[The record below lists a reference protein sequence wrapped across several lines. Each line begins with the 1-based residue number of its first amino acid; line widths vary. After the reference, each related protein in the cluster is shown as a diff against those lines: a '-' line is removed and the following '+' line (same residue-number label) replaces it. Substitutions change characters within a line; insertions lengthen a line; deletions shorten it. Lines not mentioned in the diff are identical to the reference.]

1 MSNEFI
7 GQNVIVLVQKSFLT
21 HLLIFCM
28 VLTGCTAERPT
39 VPVEKVSEAPE
50 PAPKAEKAVTPSS
63 KEALPEES
71 LSFLMEPKLKRAD
84 LPKPTDEQID
94 QAENLVMGA
103 CSRCHSPLP
112 ADALPKAAWEK
123 VILSMAEMTGPW
135 DQPPPTPEELAIAL
149 YWYEKEAPESLEVV
163 RHPAEVDLQF
173 EVIGLTPRGLEKERI
188 PAVSDIMLLKGERG
202 VPQGILISELRSRR
216 LMAIPYGSIDSG
228 SLRPFMGP
236 VDFNYPAAISH
247 GDYNND
253 RKLDIFV
260 ASLGGMNPTDEEKG
274 GVSYILSEDGGWRT
288 VSVPVNLGRACDIDV
303 ADLDLDGDTDM
314 VVCAFGFRGP
324 GKLLWLKN
332 IQDQFVVKTLDERDG
347 FVAAILDDIDDDEDE
362 DIIALLSQEHEVLI
376 QFTNDGEGSFTMK
389 ELLRLPHAAWG
400 SSDLMRVDIDRD
412 GDRDL
417 LLVNGD
423 TLDDHTPKPVHGVRW
438 LERVG
443 KEFVGFHEIL
453 LLPGCERAAVG
464 DLDGDGD
471 YDVVGAAFMPQIP
484 SEEWGQWDS
493 LVWAENLGD
502 SKAWDVKTLEVGNPV
517 HSAVHLDDL
526 DRDGNMDIVTGNYVW
541 IRGKGEDQ
549 IRRDY
554 LTVWK
559 GQPRP

>member
-1 MSNEFI
+1 MSI
-7 GQNVIVLVQKSFLT
+7 ALIQKSLT
-21 HLLIFCM
+21 GLFQLTSLALIG
-28 VLTGCTAERPT
+28 VLGAILTGCTSDSTPVPQKVPAAPT
-39 VPVEKVSEAPE
+39 ATVKPAPAKPVALQPDQFLSEPRLKRSDLPE
-50 PAPKAEKAVTPSS
+50 PT
-63 KEALPEES
+63 EEQ
-71 LSFLMEPKLKRAD
+71 LA
-84 LPKPTDEQID
+84 
-94 QAENLVMGA
+94 QAENLVMGS
-103 CSRCHSPLP
+103 CSRCHAPLP

-123 VILSMAEMTGPW
+123 VILSMADMKGPW

-149 YWYEKEAPESLEVV
+149 YWYEKEAPESLEVI
-163 RHPAEVDLQF
+163 RHPEESELQF
-173 EVIGLTPRGLEKERI
+173 EKIGLTPRGLEKERI
-188 PAVSDIMLLKGERG
+188 PAVSDIMLLKGARG
-202 VPQGILISELRSRR
+202 IPEGLLISELRSRR
-216 LMAIPYGSIDSG
+216 LMAIPYGPVDAG
-228 SLRPFMGP
+228 NLRPFMGP
-236 VDFNYPAAISH
+236 VDFNYPAAIAH

-253 RKLDIFV
+253 RRLDIFV

-274 GVSYILSEDGGWRT
+274 GVSYILHENGGWRA
-288 VSVPVNLGRACDIDV
+288 VPVPVSLGRACDIDV
-303 ADLDLDGDTDM
+303 ADMDQDGDTDM

-324 GKLLWLKN
+324 GQLVWLKN
-332 IQDQFVVKTLDERDG
+332 IQDQFALKVLDERDG
-347 FVAAILDDIDDDEDE
+347 FVAAILDDVDDDDDE

-376 QFTNDGEGSFTMK
+376 QFTNDGEGTFTPK

-484 SEEWGQWDS
+484 TEEWGQWDS

-502 SKAWDVKTLEVGNPV
+502 GKAWDVKTLEVGNPV
-517 HSAVHLDDL
+517 HSAVHVDDL
-526 DRDGNMDIVTGNYVW
+526 DRDGHMDIVTGNYVW
-541 IRGKGEDQ
+541 IGTDEKSQ
-549 IRRDY
+549 TRRDY

-559 GQPRP
+559 GKPRP

>member
-1 MSNEFI
+1 
-7 GQNVIVLVQKSFLT
+7 
-21 HLLIFCM
+21 
-28 VLTGCTAERPT
+28 
-39 VPVEKVSEAPE
+39 
-50 PAPKAEKAVTPSS
+50 
-63 KEALPEES
+63 
-71 LSFLMEPKLKRAD
+71 
-84 LPKPTDEQID
+84 
-94 QAENLVMGA
+94 
-103 CSRCHSPLP
+103 
-112 ADALPKAAWEK
+112 
-123 VILSMAEMTGPW
+123 
-135 DQPPPTPEELAIAL
+135 
-149 YWYEKEAPESLEVV
+149 
-163 RHPAEVDLQF
+163 
-173 EVIGLTPRGLEKERI
+173 
-188 PAVSDIMLLKGERG
+188 
-202 VPQGILISELRSRR
+202 
-216 LMAIPYGSIDSG
+216 
-228 SLRPFMGP
+228 
-236 VDFNYPAAISH
+236 
-247 GDYNND
+247 
-253 RKLDIFV
+253 
-260 ASLGGMNPTDEEKG
+260 
-274 GVSYILSEDGGWRT
+274 
-288 VSVPVNLGRACDIDV
+288 
-303 ADLDLDGDTDM
+303 M

-362 DIIALLSQEHEVLI
+362 DIIALLSQKHEVLI

-412 GDRDL
+412 RDRDL

-471 YDVVGAAFMPQIP
+471 YDMVGAAFMPQIP

-502 SKAWDVKTLEVGNPV
+502 SKAWDVKTTGGGQSV

-526 DRDGNMDIVTGNYVW
+526 DRDKNGYCDRKLRLDTG
-541 IRGKGEDQ
+541 Q
-549 IRRDY
+549 RRRSDSS
-554 LTVWK
+554 
-559 GQPRP
+559 

>member
-1 MSNEFI
+1 MSNDYI
-7 GQNVIVLVQKSFLT
+7 GQNVIVLVQKTFLT
-21 HLLIFCM
+21 HLLIFCG

-39 VPVEKVSEAPE
+39 VPVEKVSGAPE
-50 PAPKAEKAVTPSS
+50 PATKAETAVPPSS
-63 KEALPEES
+63 KGALPEES

-84 LPKPTDEQID
+84 LPKPTGEQIA

-163 RHPAEVDLQF
+163 RHPAEEELQF

-202 VPQGILISELRSRR
+202 IPQGILISELRSRR

-347 FVAAILDDIDDDEDE
+347 FVAAILDDVDDDEDE

-484 SEEWGQWDS
+484 SKEWGQWDS

-502 SKAWDVKTLEVGNPV
+502 SMAWDVKTLEVGNPV

-541 IRGKGEDQ
+541 IRGKGEEQ

>member
-1 MSNEFI
+1 MSNVQIQGSVI
-7 GQNVIVLVQKSFLT
+7 GLLRRSGLT
-21 HLLIFCM
+21 HMAIFAVILI
-28 VLTGCTAERPT
+28 GCTAEKPK
-39 VPVEKVSEAPE
+39 VPAKQTPVT
-50 PAPKAEKAVTPSS
+50 PAPVAKPEVPGPVSS
-63 KEALPEES
+63 EP
-71 LSFLMEPKLKRAD
+71 LSFFAEPKLKRGD
-84 LPKPTDEQID
+84 LPKPTEEQIA
-94 QAENLVMGA
+94 QAENLVMGS
-103 CSRCHSPLP
+103 CSRCHAPLP
-112 ADALPKAAWEK
+112 ADALPRAAWEK
-123 VILSMAEMTGPW
+123 VILSMAEIEGPW
-135 DQPPPTPEELAIAL
+135 NQPPPTPEELAIAL
-149 YWYEKEAPESLEVV
+149 YWYEKEAPETLAEI
-163 RHPAEVDLQF
+163 RHPREEELQF
-173 EVIGLTPRGLEKERI
+173 EVVELTPRGLEKERI
-188 PAVSDIMLLKGERG
+188 PAVSDIMLLKGDRG
-202 VPQGILISELRSRR
+202 VPQGLLISELRSRR
-216 LMAIPYGSIDSG
+216 LMAIPYGPLDAG
-228 SLRPFMGP
+228 NLRPFMAP

-260 ASLGGMNPTDEEKG
+260 ASLGGMNPTDEQKG
-274 GVSYILSEDGGWRT
+274 GVSYILSEDGGWRN
-288 VSVPVNLGRACDIDV
+288 VSVPVSLGRACDIDP
-303 ADLDLDGDTDM
+303 ADFDNDGDTDM

-324 GKLLWLKN
+324 GQLVWLKN
-332 IQDQFVVKTLDERDG
+332 IQDQFAVRVLDDRDG
-347 FVAAILDDIDDDEDE
+347 FVAAITDDVDDDEDE
-362 DIIALLSQEHEVLI
+362 DIIALLSQEHEVLV
-376 QFTNDGEGSFTMK
+376 QFTNDGEGVFTKK

-400 SSDLMRVDIDRD
+400 SSDLMRVDIDMD

-471 YDVVGAAFMPQIP
+471 FDVVGAAFMPQIP

-493 LVWAENLGD
+493 LVWAENLGGA
-502 SKAWDVKTLEVGNPV
+502 KAWDVKTLEVGNPV
-517 HSAVHLDDL
+517 HSAVHVDDL
-526 DRDGNMDIVTGNYVW
+526 DRDGTMDIVTGNYVW
-541 IRGKGEDQ
+541 ISGNGKPQ

>member
-28 VLTGCTAERPT
+28 VLTGCTVERPT

-50 PAPKAEKAVTPSS
+50 PAPKAETAVTPSS
-63 KEALPEES
+63 KGALPEES
-71 LSFLMEPKLKRAD
+71 LSFLMEPKLKRTD
-84 LPKPTDEQID
+84 LPEPTEKQIS

-135 DQPPPTPEELAIAL
+135 DQPAPTPEELAIAL
-149 YWYEKEAPESLEVV
+149 YWYEREAPESLELV
-163 RHPAEVDLQF
+163 RHPAEEELQF

-228 SLRPFMGP
+228 ALRPFMGP

-347 FVAAILDDIDDDEDE
+347 FVAAILDDVDDDEDE

-376 QFTNDGEGSFTMK
+376 QFTNEGDGSFTMK

-400 SSDLMRVDIDRD
+400 SSDLIRVDIDRD

-484 SEEWGQWDS
+484 SEDWEQWDS